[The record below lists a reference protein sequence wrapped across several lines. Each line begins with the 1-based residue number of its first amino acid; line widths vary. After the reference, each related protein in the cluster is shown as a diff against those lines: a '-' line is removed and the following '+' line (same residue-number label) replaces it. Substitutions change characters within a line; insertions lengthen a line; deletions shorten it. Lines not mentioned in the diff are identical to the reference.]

1 MLNKQSFIVLVNKF
15 IGQIKS
21 LFSRFTK
28 KNPKELMQQS
38 ILVIISYKNTI
49 KIFIDKYFER
59 FKLQAKLQKI
69 KVFVEQFKL
78 QAKLQKV
85 KIFAEQIKSWK
96 FKEFVEQIKS
106 FKVKSL
112 LERFAKKKQIEVIPD
127 GILGISINNNTIVMI
142 HMIVNGL
149 KDVVVKS
156 QVIFGLDTINANL
169 KEGEPKKSIEDVI
182 TQYIKANNLSKIIC
196 SYVLSP
202 QQYVL
207 SLIEFPPVQNNDA
220 KEKAI
225 LLGVK
230 DYINYS
236 IDDAILESFEVPVRR
251 TQDNAKLAYAVAMR
265 AKLSEEIGRL
275 LNKCDIH
282 LKYIDINELCIRNII
297 ALYEDLQQGCL
308 VLKISDINNSMLLV
322 KDNALFISRNTK
334 LDIKQLS
341 DFDPNKNDDSDKMSI
356 AENLVLELQ
365 RSLDYGNSIFRE
377 LHFNSIC
384 VLPYDF
390 NLDLF
395 VDWAVEQLGL
405 PIHKLD
411 LTKKIKFEQPINQHE
426 QAECILAIGAALRN
440 IDNVTAN

>member
-1 MLNKQSFIVLVNKF
+1 MFNKQSFIVLVNKF

-156 QVIFGLDTINANL
+156 QVIFVLDTINANL
-169 KEGEPKKSIEDVI
+169 NEGEPKKSIEDVI

-384 VLPYDF
+384 ILPYDF

-395 VDWAVEQLGL
+395 IVWAVEQLGL

>member
-1 MLNKQSFIVLVNKF
+1 MFNKQSFIVLVNKF

-156 QVIFGLDTINANL
+156 QVIFVLDTINANL

-207 SLIEFPPVQNNDA
+207 SLIEFPPIQNNDA

-395 VDWAVEQLGL
+395 IGWAVEQLGL

>member
-1 MLNKQSFIVLVNKF
+1 MFNKQSFIVLVNKF

-156 QVIFGLDTINANL
+156 QVIFVLDTINANL

-395 VDWAVEQLGL
+395 IGWAVEQLGL

>member
-1 MLNKQSFIVLVNKF
+1 MFNKQSFIVLVNKF

-156 QVIFGLDTINANL
+156 QVIFVLDTINANL

-297 ALYEDLQQGCL
+297 ALHEDLQQGCL

-395 VDWAVEQLGL
+395 IGWAVEQLGL